1 MEKKLKIVLCTVIII
16 LIAVIS
22 FGGIY
27 SKEGVIFKNNLPK
40 YSLASDL
47 KEKRLTQ
54 FVPSEGT
61 EEIIY
66 DKDGKEVDEI
76 PEGANEADY
85 KKETKKLN
93 SDEVLTSENFKKA
106 KKIFDARL
114 KDLNIENYTVRVDE
128 NTGKT
133 AIELEENLDAD
144 TILQYVLGK
153 GDFSIVD
160 SESKEVLLDKSNVK
174 TAKVLYSNASSSGIT
189 VFLDIVFN
197 KEGKQKLL
205 DISREYKKV
214 EENTEN
220 NENKEE
226 SEEKKEETK
235 QKQVTLT
242 VNGVEMLTTYFG
254 EEMPNG
260 ELPISLGSGSDQE
273 TLSSYARQGQYYAML
288 INNPDM
294 PLDYEMEHTKI
305 TYGNLEKEG
314 KEVILITTAVISAII
329 IIYMIIRFKLD
340 GLIAGIIE
348 ISVLAIL
355 LLMVRYT
362 GAKITLN
369 SISAIAIVL
378 IVNAYLLSKML
389 KKIKEDK
396 TYENVKKCTL
406 KTYVENIELI
416 IVSLIIAIIFTFMKE
431 VQAFSFGMT
440 LFYGIISIV
449 ISNLVFLRTMLLAK
463 YSNK

>member
-1 MEKKLKIVLCTVIII
+1 MEKKLKIILCTVIII

-27 SKEGVIFKNNLPK
+27 SKDGAVFKSNLPK

-54 FVPSEGT
+54 FIPSEGT

-66 DKDGKEVDEI
+66 DKDGKEVDEV

-85 KKETKKLN
+85 KKENKKLN
-93 SDEVLTSENFKKA
+93 ADEILTSENYKKA

-114 KDLNIENYTVRVDE
+114 KDLKIENYTVRVDE

-144 TILQYVLGK
+144 TVLQYILGK
-153 GDFSIVD
+153 GDFSIAD

-174 TAKVLYSNASSSGIT
+174 EAKVLYSNASSSGIT
-189 VFLDIVFN
+189 VYLDIVFD

-205 DISREYKKV
+205 DISREYKKI
-214 EENTEN
+214 EENTDN
-220 NENKEE
+220 NEDSEN
-226 SEEKKEETK
+226 EEKKEETK

-242 VNGVEMLTTYFG
+242 VNGTPMLTTYFG

-260 ELPISLGSGSDQE
+260 ELPISLGSGTDQE

-294 PLDYEMEHTKI
+294 PISYEMEHTKI

-314 KEVILITTAVISAII
+314 KEVIILTTAVISAII
-329 IIYMIIRFKLD
+329 IVYMIIRFKVD
-340 GLIAGIIE
+340 GLIAGITE
-348 ISVLAIL
+348 ISVLAML

-369 SISAIAIVL
+369 SISAISIIL
-378 IVNAYLLSKML
+378 IVNAYLISKML
-389 KKIKEDK
+389 KKIKEDNS
-396 TYENVKKCTL
+396 YESVRKWTL
-406 KTYVENIELI
+406 KTYIENIEVI

-440 LFYGIISIV
+440 LFYGIISV
-449 ISNLVFLRTMLLAK
+449 GISNLIFLRTMLLAK